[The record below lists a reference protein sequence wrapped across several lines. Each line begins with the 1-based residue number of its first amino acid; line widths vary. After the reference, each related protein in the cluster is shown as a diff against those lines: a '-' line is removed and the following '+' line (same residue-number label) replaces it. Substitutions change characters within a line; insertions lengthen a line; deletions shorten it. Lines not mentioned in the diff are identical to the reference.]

1 MRHDKLIMVWNQ
13 GSAQTAPLTNSLWL
27 DINDVVR
34 LIRDKEIEVGMILIL
49 NQETYWNL
57 DFIRR

>member
-13 GSAQTAPLTNSLWL
+13 GSAQTALLTNSLWL
-27 DINDVVR
+27 GINDVVC
-34 LIRDKEIEVGMILIL
+34 LIRDKEIEVCTVLIL